1 MWPPFSLAQQL
12 CAILLYKYELKVE
25 QLVMIASV
33 SHMFY
38 FLIKKY
44 RGGASYED
52 GVEPIDEEKKG
63 QSETGCGERHEG
75 AEHKRNHFLVS

>member
-1 MWPPFSLAQQL
+1 MFHL
-12 CAILLYKYELKVE
+12 CLTFESKYCV
-25 QLVMIASV
+25 
-33 SHMFY
+33 
-38 FLIKKY
+38 
-44 RGGASYED
+44 GASYED